1 MIVDLGGHYKCEQK
15 YAEAYGGGIWWQ
27 MALGGL
33 MGGAATG
40 GMDSWGL
47 TNERSNIDLLTRFTN
62 AGLNTFA
69 KDVVKGSAH
78 RCSIVDDNKITSA
91 VMVVVVY
98 FKGNNLADF
107 SHADFRCPL

>member
-1 MIVDLGGHYKCEQK
+1 MVADG
-15 YAEAYGGGIWWQ
+15 
-27 MALGGL
+27 LGGL

-47 TNERSNIDLLTRFTN
+47 TNEWSNFNLMTRFTN
-62 AGLNTFA
+62 AALTTFA
-69 KDVVKGSAH
+69 KDVVKGSTH
-78 RCSIVDDNKITSA
+78 RCSIVDDNNITSA

-107 SHADFRCPL
+107 GHADFRCPW